1 MGGKMSVPYK
11 VAEVF
16 WPEMEKVE
24 LELAVANA
32 KLAKVRDAVFKW
44 DDENTDGCHCVNPH
58 PINGVIQSGY
68 VCNYHKGLDEALER
82 TPTIRALD
90 EEVEG

>member
-1 MGGKMSVPYK
+1 MSEEWVNIT
-11 VAEVF
+11 
-16 WPEMEKVE
+16 KVE
-24 LELAVANA
+24 YEKMIQDEIELAIANA
-32 KLAKVRDAVFKW
+32 KLARVRDAVLKW